1 MTPTETILVVED
13 SAEVRDFIVD
23 SLLRPQGYTVLT
35 AADGV
40 VGLHSAQEFKPDLII
55 ADQNMPGLTGLALA
69 ERARNTFGLPPVILI
84 TAEGSEAFAQQA
96 LRARVADYFTKPF
109 DSDELL
115 TAVRRALEWAR
126 AQSAQAQLAQHV
138 QDMETLVAVGHS
150 VTAVLNLDKVLEK
163 LVNVAVTL
171 TGAEESVLLLL
182 DERTNELVMRA
193 AKNFDDQFARTFRL
207 PSTDA
212 LAGQVIQTGQPLYLD
227 NAVTQ
232 KIHSQYL
239 VSSLAYVPITL
250 AERVMGVLGVDNR
263 RPGPPFTASH
273 HRVLQALADYA
284 AVAIENARLYAR
296 SEAQRIE
303 LETFLRETE
312 DGVIV
317 IGPDNRLLLINPAA
331 SEAFGVNQRNVAG
344 LTMESVIFNGQ
355 VRGLFN
361 GPGRGGEIQLEDG
374 RVFNAHVTS
383 IASVG
388 RALMMQDIT
397 HLKKLDRIKSE
408 FVTAVSHDLRSPLT
422 AILGYVDL
430 IQRGGPVNEQQGE
443 FIARVRQSVHAI
455 NALITDLLDLGRIE
469 AGFDTQKEPTSLAAI
484 ARYAVDAFQPQADA
498 KQQTFIVS
506 LPEGL
511 PRVFANT
518 LRLRQMVANLLD
530 NAVKYTPP
538 GGKVR
543 VSVMADGDQLILM
556 VSDGGIGIAPADQPY
571 IFDKFYRASNVRVG
585 YAGTGLGLSIVKS
598 IVEAH
603 GGRIWLDSKLNQGT
617 TFTVVLPKHKD

>member
-1 MTPTETILVVED
+1 MVVED
-13 SAEVRDFIVD
+13 SADVRDFIAD
-23 SLLRPQGYTVLT
+23 SLLRPLGYTVLT
-35 AADGV
+35 AADGAA
-40 VGLHSAQEFKPDLII
+40 GLRVAQEFKPDLII

-69 ERARNTFGLPPVILI
+69 EQARDAFGLPPIILI

-96 LRARVADYFTKPF
+96 LRLRVADYLTKPF
-109 DSDELL
+109 DPDELL
-115 TAVRRALEWAR
+115 AAVRRALEWAH
-126 AQSAQAQLAQHV
+126 AQHAQTQLAQQL
-138 QDMETLVAVGHS
+138 QDMQTLVAVGHS
-150 VTAVLNLDKVLEK
+150 VTAVLDLDKVLEK
-163 LVNVAVTL
+163 LVNACVTL
-171 TGAEESVLLLL
+171 TGADESALLLL

-207 PSTDA
+207 PSTNA
-212 LAGQVIQTGQPLYLD
+212 LAGQVIQTGQPVFLA
-227 NAVTQ
+227 NPSPQT
-232 KIHSQYL
+232 IMSQHL
-239 VSSLAYVPITL
+239 VSSLVYVPITL
-250 AERVMGVLGVDNR
+250 AARAIGVLGVDNR
-263 RPGPPFTASH
+263 RAGHPFTVSH
-273 HRVLQALADYA
+273 QRVLEALADYA
-284 AVAIENARLYAR
+284 AIAIENARLYAR

-312 DGVIV
+312 DGVIMV
-317 IGPDNRLLLINPAA
+317 GPDNHILLINPAA
-331 SEAFGVNQRNVAG
+331 REAFGVTQPNVVG
-344 LTMESVIFNGQ
+344 LAVESIIANGQ
-355 VRGLFN
+355 VRGLFHDQS
-361 GPGRGGEIQLEDG
+361 RGGEIQLEDG
-374 RVFNAHVTS
+374 RVFNAHVTPV
-383 IASVG
+383 AGVG
-388 RALMMQDIT
+388 RALVMQDIT

-443 FIARVRQSVHAI
+443 FITRVRQSVHAI

-484 ARYAVDAFQPQADA
+484 ARYAVEAFQPQADA
-498 KQQTFIVS
+498 KQQTFSVS

-511 PRVFANT
+511 PRVFGNT

-617 TFTVVLPKHKD
+617 TFTVVLPRHKE

>member
-1 MTPTETILVVED
+1 MTAETILVVED
-13 SAEVRDFIVD
+13 SAEVREFIAD
-23 SLLRPQGYTVLT
+23 SLLRPKGYTVLT
-35 AADGV
+35 AADGAT
-40 VGLHSAQEFKPDLII
+40 GLHSAQDFKPDLII
-55 ADQNMPGLTGLALA
+55 ADQNMPGLTGLSLA
-69 ERARNTFGLPPVILI
+69 ERARDEFGLPPVILI
-84 TAEGSEAFAQQA
+84 TAEGSEALAQQA
-96 LRARVADYFTKPF
+96 LRARVADYLTKPF

-115 TAVRRALEWAR
+115 AAVRRALDWAR
-126 AQSAQAQLAQHV
+126 AQYAQTHLAQQL
-138 QDMETLVAVGHS
+138 QDMQTLVAIGHS
-150 VTAVLNLDKVLEK
+150 VTAVLDLDQVLEK
-163 LVNVAVTL
+163 LVNAAVTL
-171 TGAEESVLLLL
+171 TGAEESALLLL

-207 PSTDA
+207 PSTDS
-212 LAGQVIQTGQPLYLD
+212 LAGQVIQTGEPILLD
-227 NAVTQ
+227 NTIPQ
-232 KIHSQYL
+232 KIKSQYL
-239 VSSLAYVPITL
+239 VRSLVYVPITVS
-250 AERVMGVLGVDNR
+250 EQTIGVLGIDNR
-263 RPGPPFTASH
+263 QAGRPFTGPDQ
-273 HRVLQALADYA
+273 RVLQALADYA

-303 LETFLRETE
+303 LETFLHETE
-312 DGVIV
+312 DGVV
-317 IGPDNRLLLINPAA
+317 VVGPDNRLILINPAA
-331 SEAFGVNQRNVAG
+331 SDAFGVNQPNATG
-344 LTMESVIFNGQ
+344 QLFDSVIFNAQ
-355 VRGLFN
+355 ARGLFN
-361 GPGRGGEIQLEDG
+361 GQSRGGEIQLEDG
-374 RVFNAHVTS
+374 RVFNAHVTP

-388 RALMMQDIT
+388 RALVMQDIT

-430 IQRGGPVNEQQGE
+430 IQRGGPVNEQQAE

-455 NALITDLLDLGRIE
+455 NSLITDLLDLGRIE

-484 ARYAVDAFQPQADA
+484 ARYAVDAFKPQADA
-498 KQQTFIVS
+498 KQQLLVVS

-530 NAVKYTPP
+530 NAIKYTPP
-538 GGKVR
+538 GGDVHIT
-543 VSVMADGDQLILM
+543 VSADGDQLILM

-603 GGRIWLDSKLNQGT
+603 SGRIWLDSKLNQGT
-617 TFTVVLPKHKD
+617 TFTVVLPKHKE